1 MADFE
6 IENQY
11 VGKIIAGVDEA
22 GRGPLAGSVVAAA
35 VIVDRNKIIE
45 GIRDSKQVS
54 KKKREILYE
63 SISQYYCY
71 GVGIVSPEEID
82 QINILEATKKACNL
96 AVESLSDRP
105 DIVIVD
111 GNMKFYDSRYNSFIK
126 GDDKSV
132 SIAAASIIAKV
143 TRDRIME
150 ALSSK
155 HAAYDWHKN
164 SGYVTKYHLEAI
176 KQHGITI
183 HHRKSFAP
191 IKWL

>member
-63 SISQYYCY
+63 SISQYYC
-71 GVGIVSPEEID
+71 
-82 QINILEATKKACNL
+82 
-96 AVESLSDRP
+96 
-105 DIVIVD
+105 
-111 GNMKFYDSRYNSFIK
+111 
-126 GDDKSV
+126 
-132 SIAAASIIAKV
+132 
-143 TRDRIME
+143 
-150 ALSSK
+150 
-155 HAAYDWHKN
+155 
-164 SGYVTKYHLEAI
+164 
-176 KQHGITI
+176 
-183 HHRKSFAP
+183 
-191 IKWL
+191 